1 MEYITDLTI
10 NEAVVHILDNNS
22 DEPVL
27 NEYKI
32 ELNEELYNY
41 LDKHIKKCFK
51 DEELRYAVFKE
62 DRNIIKDLSQ
72 EYLNGVNNIME
83 VSKEVARQLFV
94 IMRSKGNIPSCDL
107 MVVSISTEYGPMLCI
122 LKMDYIKNYM
132 HSIDFVEDKIGIN
145 IVTQYTGLPSS
156 GQRLQKCAFIKLLKP
171 ENNFDLMVID
181 KVNKKDKD
189 DYGSNYFISN
199 FLGCNIVDNERDITK
214 TFINAAEKWTRTSLK
229 EKADVQEQVRSEL
242 KKHIKKADNIDI
254 NQISQE
260 ILKEDKEAQESFV
273 NFVKEQGVSDNIQ
286 LDKQWIDKKLKRVRL
301 KIDKDIDIYINEEA
315 YDDNSRFEIIRNG
328 DGTINMIIKHV
339 SHYLEK

>member
-1 MEYITDLTI
+1 MEYITDMSI

-27 NEYKI
+27 NEYKL

-51 DEELRYAVFKE
+51 DEELRYAIFKE
-62 DRNIIKDLSQ
+62 ERNIIKDLSQ

-107 MVVSISTEYGPMLCI
+107 MVVSITTEYGPMLCI

-145 IVTQYTGLPSS
+145 IVTQYTGLPSA
-156 GQRLQKCAFIKLLKP
+156 GQRLQKSAFIKLLKP
-171 ENNFDLMVID
+171 ENKFDLMVID

-199 FLGCNIVDNERDITK
+199 FLGCNIVDNERDLTK
-214 TFINAAEKWTRTSLK
+214 TFINAAEKWTRTTLK
-229 EKADVQEQVRSEL
+229 EKAEDQETVRREL
-242 KKHIKKADNIDI
+242 KKHIKEADSIDI
-254 NQISQE
+254 KAISQE
-260 ILKEDKEAQESFV
+260 IIKEDKEAQESFV

-286 LDKQWIDKKLKRVRL
+286 LDKQWVDKKLKRVRL
-301 KIDKDIDIYINEEA
+301 KIDKDIDLYINEEA
-315 YDDNSRFEIIRNG
+315 YDDNSRFEIKRNG
-328 DGTINMIIKHV
+328 DGTINMVIKHV